1 MQNQQQ
7 TQIEQQNNVPDIKDV
22 PVLLLAAG
30 LGTRAR
36 EVTQDNIPKQMIPL
50 SNGQTVIEFGLSQL
64 NAMGFRNFFFA
75 IGHHGEMLRDH
86 LIDVGEKL
94 RDGSQ
99 DTNFNFYLN
108 PNPLGPTGRIYSAI
122 KHFDIKDGVVIMA
135 SDMLLPWNK
144 FYDLLTA
151 HTETQAVLTLALT
164 SVTSPHMSDI
174 RRIIVDKSSKRVAK
188 ILGKSDAAVGEDV
201 SVAPMTSTG
210 MYAVNGTK
218 YSQHLEL
225 LMSQRGLTD
234 IASVDFRNALLPHL
248 MEHNGLYSFDIE
260 TPVLDM
266 GTTDNINYGINN
278 WGNYAIEQ

>member
-7 TQIEQQNNVPDIKDV
+7 TQLEQQNNIPDIKEV

-36 EVTQDNIPKQMIPL
+36 EVTHDQIPKQMIPL

-64 NAMGFRNFFFA
+64 SAMGFRSFFFA

-86 LIDVGEKL
+86 LVDVGDKL
-94 RDGSQ
+94 RVGSQ
-99 DTNFNFYLN
+99 DTNFNFFLN
-108 PNPLGPTGRIYSAI
+108 PNQLGPTGRIYSAI

-164 SVTSPHMSDI
+164 SVTSPHMSDV
-174 RRIIVDKSSKRVAK
+174 RRIIVNKASKRVAR
-188 ILGKSDAAVGEDV
+188 ILGKSDAEEIEDNSTV
-201 SVAPMTSTG
+201 PMTSTG
-210 MYAVNGTK
+210 LYAVNGTR
-218 YSQHLEL
+218 YSQHLDL
-225 LMSQRGLTD
+225 LMSQRGITD

-248 MEHNGLYSFDIE
+248 MEHNGLYSFDVE
-260 TPVLDM
+260 SPVLDM
-266 GTTDNINYGINN
+266 GSTDNINYGINN
-278 WGNYAIEQ
+278 WSSYAIEQ